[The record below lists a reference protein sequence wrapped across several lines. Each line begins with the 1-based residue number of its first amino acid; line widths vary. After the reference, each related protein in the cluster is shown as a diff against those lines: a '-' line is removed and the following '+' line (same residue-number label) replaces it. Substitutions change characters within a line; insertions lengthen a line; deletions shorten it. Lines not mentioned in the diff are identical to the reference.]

1 MIRAK
6 GIVEMKAMSSAY
18 FRFFLVVFVSCAV
31 FSLGTEFAQAQVSS
45 KTGEE
50 VSESRNSGEES
61 EQGQDTNETSQTSCD
76 PDRDYF
82 YMVITE
88 IILIVLILFVLP
100 LFSYCQN
107 KQGKIAPES
116 IRGLGLPS
124 GSIRGMLALLIVG
137 SMVNLLLFGHC
148 ALLDDT
154 KFDAV
159 LDAFTAISM
168 AVIAFYFA
176 NRSSTPKP
184 SK

>member
-1 MIRAK
+1 
-6 GIVEMKAMSSAY
+6 MKAMSSTC
-18 FRFFLVVFVSCAV
+18 FQLFLVVFVSCAV
-31 FSLGTEFAQAQVSS
+31 FSLGTEFAQTQVSS

-50 VSESRNSGEES
+50 VSESRNSGEEN
-61 EQGQDTNETSQTSCD
+61 EQDQNTDRTSQNSCD
-76 PDRDYF
+76 PGRDYF
-82 YMVITE
+82 YMVVTE
-88 IILIVLILFVLP
+88 TILIVLILFVLP

-107 KQGKIAPES
+107 KQGKIASES
-116 IRGLGLPS
+116 LRGLGLPS

-148 ALLDDT
+148 ALLNDE

-176 NRSSTPKP
+176 NRSSTPPPNK
-184 SK
+184 